1 MFVDFATLKKIV
13 PHVIRAKLPILI
25 RAKHGVGK
33 SELVKEFD
41 KDIAEIL
48 YPNKEDRIKA
58 YGSADYV
65 YPIVERR
72 ASQMAD
78 AGDLMGL
85 PFQEGET
92 TQFKP
97 MKWFYEACIK
107 PCLLFVDEV
116 DRGNQ
121 EVRQAFFEM
130 TDSRKIAGHALHPD
144 TIIFACVNGGIG
156 DNSYQ
161 VGDMDPAELS
171 RWTVFDAKP
180 SVGDWLDWGKN
191 RMSVQVWDFIKQN
204 NGMLEH
210 NGEFEPNKVYPSRR
224 SWARFNK
231 SVADTDLLDC
241 ANEKEKS
248 MILFHLADGFLGN
261 ETAVAFQDFCKNFKK
276 QVSVEDILIRG
287 DFRVARKLEINQHMA
302 LIDKFGE
309 HEIFRKPMA
318 DFNADGTVK
327 QNHKAMDN
335 LAQYLLIV
343 QPELAMKIWEIST
356 RFCPQNGIALHASVV
371 NGQSISDYLA
381 KLNGAES

>member
-1 MFVDFATLKKIV
+1 MFVDFATLKKIL
-13 PHVIRAKLPILI
+13 PHVVRARLPILI

-33 SELVKEFD
+33 SEFVKDFD
-41 KDIAEIL
+41 DEIASIL
-48 YPNKEDRIKA
+48 YPNKADRIKA
-58 YGSADYV
+58 FGTENYV

-156 DNSYQ
+156 DSAYQ

-180 SVGDWLDWGKN
+180 TVNDWLEWGKN
-191 RMSVQVWDFIKQN
+191 RIAPQVWDFIKQN
-204 NGMLEH
+204 NSALEH

-224 SWARFNK
+224 SWVRFNK
-231 SVADTDLLDC
+231 SVEGADLLD
-241 ANEKEKS
+241 AAGEKEKG
-248 MILFHLADGFLGN
+248 MILYHLADGFLGQ
-261 ETAVAFQDFCKNFKK
+261 ETAIQFQEFCKNYKK
-276 QVSVEDILIRG
+276 QVTVEDIIVKG
-287 DFRVARKLEINQHMA
+287 DFRIARKLEINQHMA

-309 HEIFRKPMA
+309 HDIFKKAMA
-318 DFNADGTVK
+318 DFNPDGSVK
-327 QNHKAMDN
+327 QNHKTMDN

-343 QPELAMKIWEIST
+343 QPELAMKIWETTT
-356 RFCPQNGIALHASVV
+356 RFFPTNGIALHGTVV
-371 NGQSISDYLA
+371 NGESISDYLA
-381 KLNGAES
+381 RLNGAES